1 MPANG
6 TRFSATATAA
16 LFPGSVSHAPVPP
29 GRAGTEIL
37 SSTSAVV
44 RSMEKMIPATAA
56 ARGVLSEPPLRS
68 GPGSSASSVMASSL
82 GRPGRDGLH
91 GKPSPWSSG
100 APATCRVIYRQVAAG
115 I

>member
-6 TRFSATATAA
+6 TRFNATATAA

-37 SSTSAVV
+37 SSTSAVI
-44 RSMEKMIPATAA
+44 RSMEKVIPATAA

-68 GPGSSASSVMASSL
+68 GPGSSASSVMASSSV
-82 GRPGRDGLH
+82 GRVVTACTESLP
-91 GKPSPWSSG
+91 P
-100 APATCRVIYRQVAAG
+100 APAGHLLPAG
-115 I
+115 